1 MRAYASFWQW
11 SARVPSSFCG
21 PRRVPA
27 AAKVDPSGVEEL
39 KAACTQRE
47 VQSIR
52 LLGAAPATP

>member
-1 MRAYASFWQW
+1 MRAYASFCAVVR
-11 SARVPSSFCG
+11 ARASSFCG